1 MFDSMNTVLTKKL
14 LPTTAL
20 FFALALPLVAQAQN
34 IAIVNGKPIPKER
47 FDAFMASI
55 KAEAA
60 SQGQSLRPDTEKLVR
75 DKLVMEEI
83 LVQEA
88 QKRGLERNPDY
99 ISRVN
104 QAKSELLIQALLT
117 DEQTKN
123 PVTDADVKAEFD
135 KNVAAQSKEPEYRA
149 RHILVK
155 EEKVALSLLK
165 QIKAGRKF
173 EDLAKKNSIDPGSA
187 QNGGDLGFM
196 AGSGLVPEFAEALTK
211 LKLGELTSAPV
222 KTQYGFHIIKLEEKR
237 EATPP
242 KFDDVKD
249 RIKQGLMQ
257 QKRGAFVE
265 KTRES
270 AKTDYQ
276 FKN

>member
-1 MFDSMNTVLTKKL
+1 MNTVLTKKL

-34 IAIVNGKPIPKER
+34 IAIVNGKPVPKER
-47 FDAFMASI
+47 FDAFMAAI
-55 KAEAA
+55 KSDAA
-60 SQGQSLRPDTEKLVR
+60 AQGQTLRPDTEKLVR
-75 DKLVMEEI
+75 DRLVMEEI
-83 LVQEA
+83 MVQEA
-88 QKRGLERNPDY
+88 QKRGLERSPEY
-99 ISRVN
+99 IARVN
-104 QAKSELLIQALLT
+104 QVKNELLMQALFM

-135 KNVAAQSKEPEYRA
+135 KMVAAQGGEPEYRA

-196 AGSGLVPEFAEALTK
+196 AGSGLVPEFAQALAK

-222 KTQYGFHIIKLEEKR
+222 KTQYGYHLIKLEEKR
-237 EATPP
+237 DPTPP

-265 KTRES
+265 KVRES
-270 AKTDYQ
+270 AKTDYV